1 MSLMSLKNAHKQ
13 GACDISDINFIKKTF
28 VVSGNDCAIVSQNM
42 QSTCVTNQKLIISA
56 FRL

>member
-28 VVSGNDCAIVSQNM
+28 VVSGNDCVGETHSVG
-42 QSTCVTNQKLIISA
+42 T
-56 FRL
+56 